1 MHGHTNIKNKIIK
14 MYITYF
20 PIFLKK
26 SSTFIREAY
35 IRYKVLC
42 MEAEEEKLNTFW
54 QRLAP
59 SRPLEH
65 FVGLFWWSSSRC
77 DS

>member
-42 MEAEEEKLNTFW
+42 MEAEEEKLNTF
-54 QRLAP
+54 
-59 SRPLEH
+59 
-65 FVGLFWWSSSRC
+65 
-77 DS
+77 